1 MLKSATG
8 ARNKGF
14 TLLEILVVLVIIG
27 ITVSFAV
34 IAFGDFG
41 YQKRIIVAAQQ
52 LNEHI
57 QLARHQAILES
68 GTMGIH
74 ITQKNYQVLRFSH
87 EKGWRP
93 VSRQSIFHPQS
104 FPQKARV
111 NLQIPGH
118 QSFKNH
124 IIINASGDMTPF
136 RLTFK
141 GTDQQTIV
149 TVKGYHNGQTKLEF
163 AKHT

>member
-8 ARNKGF
+8 AQNKGF

-27 ITVSFAV
+27 ITASFAV

-52 LNEHI
+52 FSE
-57 QLARHQAILES
+57 QVKLARHQAILES
-68 GTMGIH
+68 GTMGIY

-87 EKGWRP
+87 DGAWRP
-93 VSRQSIFHPQS
+93 VSRQSIFQPQS
-104 FPQKARV
+104 FPKKARI
-111 NLQIPGH
+111 NLQIADR
-118 QSFKNH
+118 QSSKNH

-136 RLTFK
+136 KLTFK
-141 GTDQQTIV
+141 GTEKQTIV

-163 AKHT
+163 AKHL